1 MQQVL
6 ELGVLFHPACRI
18 GAGRDDFPA
27 LLARRRERG
36 AGQLASNTATAQ
48 LGRNASVGDGTTMKK
63 SGSAVWMGDLKTG
76 QGTISTETGVL
87 RDAPYGFKARFEDG
101 PGTNPEELIGAAHAA
116 CFSMALSLMLGEKNL
131 TAKKISTKADVTLEK
146 LDDGFT
152 ITAVHLTLSASI
164 PGTDNA
170 TFQSIAAQAK
180 TGCPVSK
187 LLNAKITLDATLD
200 A

>member
-1 MQQVL
+1 
-6 ELGVLFHPACRI
+6 
-18 GAGRDDFPA
+18 
-27 LLARRRERG
+27 
-36 AGQLASNTATAQ
+36 
-48 LGRNASVGDGTTMKK
+48 MKK

-76 QGTISTETGVL
+76 QGSISTETGVL

-131 TAKKISTKADVTLEK
+131 TAKKISTKAEVTLEK

-152 ITAVHLTLSASI
+152 ITAVHLTMSASI
-164 PGTDNA
+164 PGTDDA
-170 TFQSIAAQAK
+170 TFQSIANQAK

-187 LLNAKITLDATLD
+187 LLNAKITLDATLE